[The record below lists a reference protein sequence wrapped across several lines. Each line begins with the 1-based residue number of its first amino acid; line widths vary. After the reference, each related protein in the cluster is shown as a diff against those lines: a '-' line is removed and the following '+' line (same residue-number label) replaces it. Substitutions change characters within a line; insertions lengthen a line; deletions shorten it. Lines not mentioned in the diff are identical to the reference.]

1 MKQKLLIISLMAS
14 WSVMASS
21 NIAVLQSNADEV
33 INKANKNS
41 QQQTSSALNLVEQHK
56 YNDGEK
62 DELKLDESTLS
73 DAQKMIDIATE
84 RMNATSVQRE
94 AKDLVT
100 QAETF
105 AGSSVFESNP
115 SASVLTNG
123 IDIGALIAQY
133 KNPYQEKADPTGGKK
148 LSTLMVFVSSSM
160 PESMLI
166 EMATQTQKA
175 GGHMMLNGFIGGKLS
190 STISFMM
197 NVFQETGVIIDIDPN
212 MFELFKVTSVPQIIV
227 TSEPLKPCSPDQAE
241 CEYVLPTHDRMRGN
255 VTLYYALEQFSWN
268 GQASATALE
277 HLGQLQSEQWNK

>member
-62 DELKLDESTLS
+62 DELKLDELALS
-73 DAQKMIDIATE
+73 DAQKMIDLATE

-166 EMATQTQKA
+166 EMAMQTQKA